1 MGMYDKPLFR
11 LLGDRGLL
19 IEYGDVIDPSIN
31 DRVRRLG
38 LALEKT
44 KLHGVIEYS
53 GTYCSLILSYDPGIT
68 SVARLKQAVGELEAN
83 LPAMD
88 VPEPAV
94 MRIPVCYGGEYGP
107 DIGYVAEYNRLNR
120 DEVISLHSE
129 PLYRIYMLGFTPG
142 YPYLGGLPERLHT
155 PRLSTPRTEVPAG
168 SVGIANAQTGIY
180 SIASPGGWRLIGRTP
195 VKLFSAR
202 RERPILLKA
211 GDHLR
216 FYPISP
222 SEFRDMARR
231 EEG

>member
-1 MGMYDKPLFR
+1 MVMYDKPLFR

-19 IEYGDVIDPSIN
+19 VEYGDVIDPAIN

-44 KLHGVIEYS
+44 PPRGLTEYV
-53 GTYCSLILSYDPGIT
+53 GTYCSMIIIYDPGIT
-68 SVARLKQAVGELEAN
+68 CVTRLKQAVGELEEN
-83 LPAMD
+83 LPVGE
-88 VPEPAV
+88 VPEPAIV
-94 MRIPVCYGGEYGP
+94 RIPVCYGGQYGP
-107 DIGYVAEYNRLNR
+107 DIGYVAEYNSLGT
-120 DEVISLHSE
+120 DEVIRLHSE

-202 RERPILLKA
+202 RGRPILLQA

-222 SEFRDMARR
+222 SEFRNMAQR

>member
-19 IEYGDVIDPSIN
+19 VEYGDVIDPLIN

-44 KLHGVIEYS
+44 PPRGLTEYV
-53 GTYCSLILSYDPGIT
+53 GTYCSMIIIYDPGLT
-68 SVARLKQAVGELEAN
+68 SVTMLKQAVRELEEN
-83 LPAMD
+83 LHAMEA
-88 VPEPAV
+88 PEPAV
-94 MRIPVCYGGEYGP
+94 IRIPVCYGGEYGP
-107 DIGYVAEYNRLNR
+107 DMGYVAEYNSLGT
-120 DEVISLHSE
+120 DEVIRLHSE

-142 YPYLGGLPERLHT
+142 YPYLGGLPEQLHT
-155 PRLSTPRTEVPAG
+155 PRLPTPRTLVPAG

-202 RERPILLKA
+202 RERPILLQT
-211 GDHLR
+211 GDFLK

-222 SEFRDMARR
+222 SEFRDMAQK